1 MRPATLDANWKTK
14 AEPVG
19 SLDFLTI
26 ESTRTPSPASGGQ
39 TTRWTGKPG
48 PAVKIPVYGSE
59 PGLKLSVPRAYWVP
73 ATKPEV
79 IARLKAHGIAVET
92 IRKAQAVDVDM
103 IRLTGFR
110 ASAPSEGRAPVVAAG
125 LVHEKRRETFPPG
138 SVRVST
144 DQPLGALAVH
154 LLEPES
160 EDSFFAWGFFS
171 EILQRVE
178 YMEPY
183 AIAPM
188 ADRMLEND
196 PALKAEFEKR
206 LKEDSAFAGS
216 PLRRLQF
223 FYERSPF
230 YDDRYLLYPVGR
242 EL

>member
-1 MRPATLDANWKTK
+1 
-14 AEPVG
+14 
-19 SLDFLTI
+19 
-26 ESTRTPSPASGGQ
+26 
-39 TTRWTGKPG
+39 
-48 PAVKIPVYGSE
+48 
-59 PGLKLSVPRAYWVP
+59 
-73 ATKPEV
+73 
-79 IARLKAHGIAVET
+79 
-92 IRKAQAVDVDM
+92 M
-103 IRLTGFR
+103 IRLAGFKT
-110 ASAPSEGRAPVVAAG
+110 SAPSEGRVPVAATG
-125 LVHEKRRETFPPG
+125 VTHETRTVTFPPG

-144 DQPLGALAVH
+144 DQPLGPLTTY

-160 EDSFFAWGFFS
+160 EDSLFAWGFFS

-188 ADRMLEND
+188 AERMLESD

-206 LKEDSAFAGS
+206 LKEDAGFAAS